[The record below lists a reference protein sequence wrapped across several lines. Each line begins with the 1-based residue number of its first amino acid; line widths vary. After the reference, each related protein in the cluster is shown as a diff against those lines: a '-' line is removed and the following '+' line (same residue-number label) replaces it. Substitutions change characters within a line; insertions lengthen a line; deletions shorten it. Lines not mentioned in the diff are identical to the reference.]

1 MFYSYVSVTTCISN
15 NILPIEWFFC
25 SFFIFIAWQPLESHG
40 PLIAE
45 ASWSHWVRYT
55 TLRRISRDEWSVQ
68 CRDIST
74 EQHTTHKRDGHSC
87 PLHISKPHSQQLSSL
102 IFDSTEF
109 IPDSGIVNRTIPDD
123 VLLDDEDSEPFW
135 SLFTHLL
142 LLWSCCLRFLILRRS
157 AQTTSGT
164 DSALT
169 PEITQLRNF
178 QYMFTALLC
187 WQDAIKLFT
196 QLHTDTTNAVPN
208 EFLHNFTFS
217 QAGGFKNFPVMTAG
231 C

>member
-1 MFYSYVSVTTCISN
+1 MTA
-15 NILPIEWFFC
+15 PR
-25 SFFIFIAWQPLESHG
+25 
-40 PLIAE
+40 AE
-45 ASWSHWVRYT
+45 ASWSHWVRHT
-55 TLRRISRDEWSVQ
+55 TLGRISPDEWSVQ

-74 EQHTTHKRDGHSC
+74 KQHTTYKRDGHSC
-87 PLHISKPHSQQLSSL
+87 PLHISKPHSEQLSSL

-109 IPDSGIVNRTIPDD
+109 IPDSELLNRMIPDD
-123 VLLDDEDSEPFW
+123 VLLDDEDSEHFW

-142 LLWSCCLRFLILRRS
+142 LLWSCCLCFLILWRS

-169 PEITQLRNF
+169 PERPQLRNF

-187 WQDAIKLFT
+187 RQDAIKLFT
-196 QLHTDTTNAVPN
+196 QLHTDTTNAVSN

-217 QAGGFKNFPVMTAG
+217 QAQDFKYFPVMTAG